1 MVLLGQDGLWGPAT
15 LLPQRGLTKFGA
27 LGEGPMADNVVG
39 WNGDLGGE
47 QPTYCN
53 ESPRRK
59 EKEAEVMYIKIMS
72 ENVPCLI
79 KTLIYMPKKF
89 REFQVGKAYGG
100 L

>member
-1 MVLLGQDGLWGPAT
+1 MGCEGQQLCCHREGSQNLEQWVKDPW
-15 LLPQRGLTKFGA
+15 LTMSLVEMEILVESNQHIVMRV
-27 LGEGPMADNVVG
+27 LGEK
-39 WNGDLGGE
+39 
-47 QPTYCN
+47 
-53 ESPRRK
+53 R